1 MIKVSVIIP
10 VYNAEKY
17 LEECLDSLLRQT
29 FTDMEIICVD
39 DGSTDSSAEILKR
52 FQEKDRRIRVL
63 FQENQYA
70 GIARNNGMKIAQGEY
85 LLFLDAD
92 DFFEDTLL
100 EKIYSQGKKMGAD
113 IVLFGAKQYNRK
125 MGCVS
130 PASWY
135 LKTAAVPEENPFSDC
150 NEPAALKAY
159 GLGIIAGV
167 EPGTF
172 APENPLTREQMAIM
186 LVRTLEKV
194 GVDMSLYAKKNPFKY
209 KNANSIK
216 QYLLKRYDS

>member
-85 LLFLDAD
+85 LLFLS
-92 DFFEDTLL
+92 L
-100 EKIYSQGKKMGAD
+100 
-113 IVLFGAKQYNRK
+113 
-125 MGCVS
+125 
-130 PASWY
+130 
-135 LKTAAVPEENPFSDC
+135 TARRHLTAQST
-150 NEPAALKAY
+150 ALR
-159 GLGIIAGV
+159 
-167 EPGTF
+167 P
-172 APENPLTREQMAIM
+172 
-186 LVRTLEKV
+186 
-194 GVDMSLYAKKNPFKY
+194 S
-209 KNANSIK
+209 
-216 QYLLKRYDS
+216 

>member
-1 MIKVSVIIP
+1 MTKVSVIIP

-113 IVLFGAKQYNRK
+113 IVLFGAKQYNEK
-125 MGCVS
+125 TGCVS

-135 LKTAAVPEENPFSDC
+135 LKKDAVPEENPFSRKTQDTDIFAITT
-150 NEPAALKAY
+150 PAPWTKLFRKEF
-159 GLGIIAGV
+159 V
-167 EPGTF
+167 DSNRTFFSGTS
-172 APENPLTREQMAIM
+172 EQ
-186 LVRTLEKV
+186 
-194 GVDMSLYAKKNPFKY
+194 
-209 KNANSIK
+209 
-216 QYLLKRYDS
+216 Q

>member
-100 EKIYSQGKKMGAD
+100 EKIYSQGKKMEQILYCLEQSSIIG
-113 IVLFGAKQYNRK
+113 KR
-125 MGCVS
+125 
-130 PASWY
+130 
-135 LKTAAVPEENPFSDC
+135 AAFR
-150 NEPAALKAY
+150 LHH
-159 GLGIIAGV
+159 GI
-167 EPGTF
+167 
-172 APENPLTREQMAIM
+172 
-186 LVRTLEKV
+186 
-194 GVDMSLYAKKNPFKY
+194 
-209 KNANSIK
+209 
-216 QYLLKRYDS
+216 

>member
-1 MIKVSVIIP
+1 M
-10 VYNAEKY
+10 
-17 LEECLDSLLRQT
+17 
-29 FTDMEIICVD
+29 D

-125 MGCVS
+125 TGCVS

-135 LKTAAVPEENPFSDC
+135 FKRDAVPGRESFFQKNRRYRYFCYYNTSSLDKAFQEEN
-150 NEPAALKAY
+150 L
-159 GLGIIAGV
+159 
-167 EPGTF
+167 
-172 APENPLTREQMAIM
+172 
-186 LVRTLEKV
+186 
-194 GVDMSLYAKKNPFKY
+194 
-209 KNANSIK
+209 
-216 QYLLKRYDS
+216 